1 MDAAHLAVLVGV
13 GLGAG
18 FLSAL
23 FGIGGGIAMVPALH
37 YGLGYGWAH
46 ATAISLAAIAITT
59 STGVLAHA
67 RRGAVDWRLG
77 WPLAVGGLAG
87 VGAGTWLQPRID
99 VPWLK
104 VLFAV
109 LMAFAAWRM
118 LRPSLHARWHTRHWA
133 FLLALGVACGVVSKL
148 LGIGGGLLSVP
159 ALTLTGT
166 AIHTAVG
173 SSLVPVF
180 TNAAF
185 ASANH
190 LARGVDLLP
199 GLALAA
205 GGLAG
210 VPFGARAA
218 HGLADRGLR
227 RVFAV
232 ALVLAAVA
240 IAATSGVL

>member
-1 MDAAHLAVLVGV
+1 VDAAHLAVLAGV

-37 YGLGYGWAH
+37 YGLGYDWAH
-46 ATAISLAAIAITT
+46 ATAISLAAIAIMT

-67 RRGAVDWRLG
+67 RRGAVDWRLA

-104 VLFAV
+104 VLFAC
-109 LMAFAAWRM
+109 LMALAAWRL

-133 FLLALGVACGVVSKL
+133 FLLVLGVACGVISKL

-180 TNAAF
+180 TNAAI

-205 GGLAG
+205 GGLVG

-218 HGLADRGLR
+218 HGLADQGLR

-232 ALVLAAVA
+232 ALGLAAVA

>member
-13 GLGAG
+13 GVGAG

-23 FGIGGGIAMVPALH
+23 FGIGGGVVMVPALH

-46 ATAISLAAIAITT
+46 ATAISLAAIAVTT
-59 STGVLAHA
+59 PSGVLAHA
-67 RRGAVDWRLG
+67 RRGAVDWRLA

-87 VGAGTWLQPRID
+87 VTAGAWLQPRIE

-104 VLFAV
+104 LLFAG
-109 LMAFAAWRM
+109 LMALGAWRM
-118 LRPSLHARWHTRHWA
+118 LRPALHARWHTRHPA
-133 FLLALGVACGVVSKL
+133 FLLALGLACGVISKL

-159 ALTLTGT
+159 ALALTGT
-166 AIHTAVG
+166 AIRVAVG

-185 ASANH
+185 ASASH
-190 LARGVDLLP
+190 LAKGVALLP

-205 GGLAG
+205 GGLLG

-218 HGLADRGLR
+218 HRLPEAGLR
-227 RVFAV
+227 RAFAT
-232 ALVLAAVA
+232 ALAAAA
-240 IAATSGVL
+240 IAIAITSGAF